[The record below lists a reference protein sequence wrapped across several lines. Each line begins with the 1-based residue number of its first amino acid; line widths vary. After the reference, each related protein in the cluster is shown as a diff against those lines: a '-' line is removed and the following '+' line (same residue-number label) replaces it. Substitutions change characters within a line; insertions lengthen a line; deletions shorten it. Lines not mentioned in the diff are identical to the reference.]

1 MNLHGILYFDDYMKK
16 FFLTSIRK
24 SIVRIEFGFSKNTLF
39 DKDLLHTNVFY
50 CNAFY
55 LLLLTNEKHTQDGK
69 SFMFRHRKQMFS
81 VFFFKNYR
89 RKNERQKSKKK
100 KKRSNNID
108 NKKTRETI
116 RK

>member
-81 VFFFKNYR
+81 VFFF
-89 RKNERQKSKKK
+89 QKLQK
-100 KKRSNNID
+100 KKRKTKI
-108 NKKTRETI
+108 KKEKKKI
-116 RK
+116 K

>member
-39 DKDLLHTNVFY
+39 DKDLLHTNAFY

-81 VFFFKNYR
+81 VFFSKITEEKTKDKN
-89 RKNERQKSKKK
+89 QKRKKK
-100 KKRSNNID
+100 DQIILTIKKQE
-108 NKKTRETI
+108 KQ
-116 RK
+116 